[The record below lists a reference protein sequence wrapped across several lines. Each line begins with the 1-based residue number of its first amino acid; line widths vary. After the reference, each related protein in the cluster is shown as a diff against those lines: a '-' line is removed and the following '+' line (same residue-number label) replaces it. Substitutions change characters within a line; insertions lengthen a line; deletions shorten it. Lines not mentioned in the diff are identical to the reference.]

1 MDGAGGSG
9 KVPWDDLKY
18 LIGEIMYGG
27 HIVNDW
33 DRDLCA
39 AYLENLLN
47 DALLDEAELF
57 PFAEGKASFKCP
69 VAATHAKYLEHI
81 ENELPAETP
90 LAFGMHPNAE
100 IDFLTTQC
108 INLFGILVELQP
120 KSGGGGADGAPTVID
135 IAKEFA
141 VRVFEEA
148 QVESQKLPID
158 EINGKVSDESTRG
171 PYQNVYLQECELIN
185 TLIKIIVIDLKDLEL
200 AFKGELTMTAAM
212 EDLMENISLNR
223 ICAEWAKKSW
233 MTTRG
238 LGSWLDN
245 LKQRL
250 EMLNLW
256 KDDPTTIN
264 KTICF
269 LNRLYKPNSYLTAI
283 KQVCAQKTGQG
294 LNKLYIQTDVQKKFH
309 WEPEIPGMLQRIE
322 DGAYVFGFQLEGAA
336 WEKNSGQMEES
347 IPKQQFSVV
356 PIIHCKALQTQEGKV
371 DKAVYMCPCYMTTN
385 RDKSYVFTAQLKTK
399 HNPAKWVLAGAA
411 LILDVEGVSD
421 GFYPGQKPPEDAEDK
436 KK

>member
-158 EINGKVSDESTRG
+158 EINGKLSDESTRG

-336 WEKNSGQMEES
+336 WEKNSG
-347 IPKQQFSVV
+347 
-356 PIIHCKALQTQEGKV
+356 
-371 DKAVYMCPCYMTTN
+371 
-385 RDKSYVFTAQLKTK
+385 
-399 HNPAKWVLAGAA
+399 
-411 LILDVEGVSD
+411 
-421 GFYPGQKPPEDAEDK
+421 
-436 KK
+436 